1 LEITV
6 ALVLCTGTDAAL
18 LQTRKLILERA
29 GHTVI
34 SVMDEREM
42 AAACREYVFDLA
54 VIGEA
59 VSPRMKRAVA
69 SSIRAQ
75 CRSVRIL
82 ELYQQHQGKILE
94 DADSWMEVP
103 AEVPTELAEHVNELV
118 AKKPRR
124 ASG

>member
-75 CRSVRIL
+75 CRSLRIL

>member
-1 LEITV
+1 V
-6 ALVLCTGTDAAL
+6 ALVLCTGIDAAL

-34 SVMDEREM
+34 SVTDEREL
-42 AAACREYVFDLA
+42 AAACREHVFDLA

-69 SSIRAQ
+69 SSIRAR
-75 CRSVRIL
+75 CPSARIL
-82 ELYQQHQGKILE
+82 ELYQRHQGKILE

-118 AKKPRR
+118 AKKPKR
-124 ASG
+124 ATG

>member
-1 LEITV
+1 M
-6 ALVLCTGTDAAL
+6 ALVLCTGIDAAL

-34 SVMDEREM
+34 SVTDEREL
-42 AAACREYVFDLA
+42 AAACQKHVFDLA

-75 CRSVRIL
+75 CPSARIL
-82 ELYQQHQGKILE
+82 ELYQRHQGKILE

-118 AKKPRR
+118 AKKPKR
-124 ASG
+124 ATG

>member
-1 LEITV
+1 V

-75 CRSVRIL
+75 CRSLRIL

>member
-1 LEITV
+1 M
-6 ALVLCTGTDAAL
+6 ALVLCTGIDAAL
-18 LQTRKLILERA
+18 LQTRKLILERG

-34 SVMDEREM
+34 SVTDEREL
-42 AAACREYVFDLA
+42 AAACQEHVFDFA

-69 SSIRAQ
+69 SSIRAH
-75 CRSVRIL
+75 CPLARIL
-82 ELYQQHQGKILE
+82 ELYQRLQGKILE

-118 AKKPRR
+118 ARKPKR

>member
-1 LEITV
+1 M

-42 AAACREYVFDLA
+42 ATACQEYVFDLA

-75 CRSVRIL
+75 CRSARIL
-82 ELYQQHQGKILE
+82 ELYQRHQGKILE

-118 AKKPRR
+118 AKKPKR

>member
-1 LEITV
+1 M

-42 AAACREYVFDLA
+42 VVAFQEHVFDLA

-59 VSPRMKRAVA
+59 VSPRMKRTVA
-69 SSIRAQ
+69 SSIRAL
-75 CRSVRIL
+75 CRSARIL
-82 ELYQQHQGKILE
+82 ELYQPHQGRILE

-118 AKKPRR
+118 AKKRKR